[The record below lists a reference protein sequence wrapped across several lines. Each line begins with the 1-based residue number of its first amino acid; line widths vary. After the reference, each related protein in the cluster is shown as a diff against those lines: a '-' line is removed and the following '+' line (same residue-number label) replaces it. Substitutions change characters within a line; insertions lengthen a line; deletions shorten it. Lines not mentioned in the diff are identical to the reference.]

1 MDTDAKLRPIYIYH
15 ILKERTDENHFLT
28 TSQLCTILQEEYDIS
43 AHRTTIKSD
52 IDVLQQ
58 AGIGIQVVRSSQNQY
73 NYIDRDF
80 DVAELKLLIDAVQ
93 SAKFLTKAK
102 SDDLIKKIVSLG
114 GVNAAHE
121 LNRNLVVCGRNKK
134 ENEQIFIIVDS
145 INAAIN
151 NKKKIKFQKV
161 EYNIKKERMLH
172 NKGEYYIFSPYS
184 LIWDGDY
191 YYVVGYSEKYKSIGS
206 HRIDRIYQRPEIL
219 NEIAYP
225 EPKGFDI
232 NRYVNILFHMY
243 DSPRK
248 TVELI
253 CSNEIIDAIIDRFG
267 TGVEI
272 FAYDQENF
280 RIIEEVPVGKL
291 FFNWIFGFEGK
302 VRIKAPEDVK
312 AQYQKQLKN
321 AFSLVCID

>member
-1 MDTDAKLRPIYIYH
+1 
-15 ILKERTDENHFLT
+15 
-28 TSQLCTILQEEYDIS
+28 
-43 AHRTTIKSD
+43 
-52 IDVLQQ
+52 
-58 AGIGIQVVRSSQNQY
+58 
-73 NYIDRDF
+73 
-80 DVAELKLLIDAVQ
+80 
-93 SAKFLTKAK
+93 
-102 SDDLIKKIVSLG
+102 
-114 GVNAAHE
+114 
-121 LNRNLVVCGRNKK
+121 
-134 ENEQIFIIVDS
+134 
-145 INAAIN
+145 
-151 NKKKIKFQKV
+151 
-161 EYNIKKERMLH
+161 MLH